1 MTRDKNEVSKSAV
14 YISFTHSRSLEIV
27 LTAVAVAVEVVKER
41 SGCAKSAGQSDR
53 LSGTQ
58 IF

>member
-1 MTRDKNEVSKSAV
+1 MQ
-14 YISFTHSRSLEIV
+14 YTHSGSLEIV

-41 SGCAKSAGQSDR
+41 SGCAKSAGQSDG